1 MQAEGPESTALATA
15 IESPPMRALVT
26 GATGFL
32 GSHLVHLLLAQGDEA
47 AVLVR
52 PASNRGR
59 LADVVDRLTVVEAHL
74 EQLKTARAQ
83 IAAFA
88 PDTVFHLA
96 WEGVHG
102 ADRDEVG
109 RLRGNVQRT
118 LELLDLAADLG
129 CSAFVGLGSQ
139 AEYGPAGGVIDEET
153 PLRPTTPY
161 GVGKLAVGLLVEPLA
176 RARGTRGVWLR
187 LFSSYG
193 PSDEPSYMIPYVIGA
208 LLAGRIPHL
217 TAGDQYCDTLY
228 CTDVAGALRAAAA
241 TDGCHGQY
249 VLASGAACTVREIA
263 ETIRD
268 TIAPRA
274 ALDFG
279 APARHPGWLG
289 SHQRLTRDTG
299 WAPTVDL
306 RAGLTKT
313 ILWWREHC

>member
-1 MQAEGPESTALATA
+1 
-15 IESPPMRALVT
+15 MRALVT

-59 LADVVDRLTVVEAHL
+59 LADVVDRLTLVEAHL
-74 EQLKTARAQ
+74 EQLQTARGQ

-102 ADRDEVG
+102 AARDEAG

-118 LELLDLAADLG
+118 LELLDLAANLG

-139 AEYGPAGGVIDEET
+139 AEYGPASGVIDEET

-161 GVGKLAVGLLVEPLA
+161 GVGKLAVGLLIEPLA
-176 RARGTRGVWLR
+176 RARGMRGVWLR

-193 PSDEPSYMIPYVIGA
+193 PSDEPSYMIPYVICA
-208 LLAGRIPHL
+208 LLAGRVPHL
-217 TAGDQYCDTLY
+217 TAGGQYCDTLY
-228 CTDVAGALRAAAA
+228 CMDVAGALRAAAS

-249 VLASGAACTVREIA
+249 VLASGAAYTVREIA

-268 TIAPRA
+268 TIAPSA
-274 ALDFG
+274 TLDFG
-279 APARHPGWLG
+279 APAQHPGWLG

-299 WAPTVDL
+299 WSPTVDL
-306 RAGLTKT
+306 RAGLAKT

>member
-1 MQAEGPESTALATA
+1 
-15 IESPPMRALVT
+15 MRALVT

-32 GSHLVHLLLAQGDEA
+32 GSHLVHLLLAGGDDA

-52 PASNRGR
+52 PESNRRR
-59 LADVVDRLTVVEAHL
+59 LEDVADRLTIVEAYAGPVKAS
-74 EQLKTARAQ
+74 QAQ

-96 WEGVHG
+96 WDGVHG
-102 ADRDEVG
+102 AARDDAG
-109 RLRGNVQRT
+109 RLSGNVRRT
-118 LELLDLAADLG
+118 LQLLELAADLG
-129 CSAFVGLGSQ
+129 CAAFVGLGSQ
-139 AEYGPAGGVIDEET
+139 AEYGPQSGVIDEGT

-161 GVGKLAVGLLVEPLA
+161 GVGKLAVGLLVEPIA
-176 RARGTRGVWLR
+176 RARGMRGVWLR

-193 PSDEPSYMIPYVIGA
+193 PGDEPRYMIPYVICE
-208 LLAGRIPHL
+208 LLSGRVPHL
-217 TAGDQYCDTLY
+217 TAGGQYCDTLY

-268 TIAPRA
+268 TIAPGA

-279 APARHPGWLG
+279 APAAHPGWLG
-289 SHQRLTRDTG
+289 SHQRFTRDTG
-299 WAPTVDL
+299 WAPAVDL
-306 RAGLTKT
+306 SAGLNRT